1 MLTWL
6 VVGPLH
12 CVPVV
17 GSVQLVGD
25 QLERKNLF
33 VDLHVGSGDV
43 NLNLRIALLGCQPV
57 PNNLKKA
64 RYELLG
70 CNFLREGHNRFN
82 EV

>member
-1 MLTWL
+1 M
-6 VVGPLH
+6 GPLD

-57 PNNLKKA
+57 PNNLKKPDMNYLDA
-64 RYELLG
+64 IFDGDCQSVR
-70 CNFLREGHNRFN
+70 RAQQIQ
-82 EV
+82 